1 MRGMVIPPS
10 STLLRWTMALVYG
23 GLISFLICFFR
34 FGMFLD
40 LCFPA
45 ALLLG
50 FSASPRFLDCYIF
63 CFSDFPSFAFLL
75 FPASLLLA
83 FLLFCLSASPRIL
96 LLCFLLFCF
105 SLLLCFSA
113 FLLSLLFLRLKQ
125 TL

>member
-1 MRGMVIPPS
+1 
-10 STLLRWTMALVYG
+10 MALVYG

-75 FPASLLLA
+75 FPDSLLIC
-83 FLLFCLSASPRIL
+83 FSAS
-96 LLCFLLFCF
+96 LLFCF
-105 SLLLCFSA
+105 CASLFSMFFA
-113 FLLSLLFLRLKQ
+113 SQ
-125 TL
+125 A